1 MSGTRE
7 GRVVRALSRWFAG
20 SARVLPWRTEERDA
34 YHVLVSELMLQQTQV
49 SRVIP
54 KFEAFVSRFPSV
66 HALASASEREVLEAW
81 TGLGYYRR
89 ARMLHAAARS
99 IVELHAGRVP
109 RSAAELI
116 ELPGIGRYT
125 AGAIASQAFGARVPV
140 VDGNVVRVLLRIEGR
155 DGSASEA
162 GTMAWCWERAGAL
175 QEAAARARVHPG
187 TLNEAIMELGATVCV
202 PRAPKCAECP
212 LRTMCEARRLGRQ
225 VEIPSPKVAA
235 RVREI
240 EHIVLPVTDGRG
252 MWLVRR
258 RAGTLW
264 HGLWELPTVERAAGG
279 HRMSADVVE
288 RSLGLMKSA
297 SRSRGVAMEFSFKT
311 SACVVAFVVRAPS
324 KIGRRGVAGEWVKL
338 DELKHLAMSSPQ
350 RRIVREVVC
359 RRA

>member
-7 GRVVRALSRWFAG
+7 GRVVRALSRWFVAH
-20 SARVLPWRTEERDA
+20 AREMPWRTRTRDA

-66 HALASASEREVLEAW
+66 SVLASASEREVLEAW

-99 IVELHAGRVP
+99 IVSVHDGRVP

-125 AGAIASQAFGARVPV
+125 AGAIASQAFGERVPV
-140 VDGNVVRVLLRIEGR
+140 VDGNVVRVLLRFEGR
-155 DGSASEA
+155 DGSASETGA
-162 GTMAWCWERAGAL
+162 MAWCWERAEML
-175 QEAAARARVHPG
+175 QQAASRARVHPG
-187 TLNEAIMELGATVCV
+187 TLNEAVMELGATVCV
-202 PRAPKCAECP
+202 PRAPKCGECP
-212 LRTMCEARRLGRQ
+212 LRTMCEARRQGRQ
-225 VEIPSPKVAA
+225 AEIPSPKVAA

-252 MWLVRR
+252 LWLVRR
-258 RAGTLW
+258 RQGTLW
-264 HGLWELPTVERAAGG
+264 HGLWELPTVERAAGVR
-279 HRMSADVVE
+279 RMSAAMVE
-288 RSLGLMKSA
+288 RSLGLPKSA
-297 SRSRGVAMEFSFKT
+297 SSSHGVAMEFSFKT
-311 SACVVAFVVRAPS
+311 SACVAAFVVRAPRR
-324 KIGRRGVAGEWVKL
+324 IGRRGVAGEWVKL
-338 DELKHLAMSSPQ
+338 EELKQLAMSSPQ

-359 RRA
+359 GRA